1 MPEMELRWPEAAGFN
16 FLWLQILGYTGWP
29 NNDAERS
36 ARLARYFAGQL
47 AGIGTRNDAELKA
60 ETSITQFRLERDEAD
75 RARALDLEIY
85 RKFKESARDQ
95 CLVALEEFGWFRA
108 LHSSPANSRFPLRE
122 VATTGRVLITVRSI
136 ETYHQNK
143 LRSGSGGASL
153 NKAFQVVAKAA
164 GQNKLLIKGEKEIKN
179 VWARFRNSAHLAAS
193 FLLTSISREDD
204 VEEIVKIVKFLL
216 IAKDYQNFGTAFYP
230 KGGSSLSSL
239 LNHGELWSVPNFSA
253 ILKLLLFQNRKISAG
268 LQETISAVG
277 DLPTLRR
284 AFVPTLARDDLA
296 SLRKYRAL

>member
-36 ARLARYFAGQL
+36 ARLARYFAEQL

-85 RKFKESARDQ
+85 RKIMESARDQ

-164 GQNKLLIKGEKEIKN
+164 GQNKLLIKGEKEVKN
-179 VWARFRNSAHLAAS
+179 VWAQFRNSAHLAAS
-193 FLLTSISREDD
+193 FLLTNKCSGRFCTADRIRLPKERMSEGWQ
-204 VEEIVKIVKFLL
+204 L
-216 IAKDYQNFGTAFYP
+216 IR
-230 KGGSSLSSL
+230 
-239 LNHGELWSVPNFSA
+239 
-253 ILKLLLFQNRKISAG
+253 NRKISAG
-268 LQETISAVG
+268 LS
-277 DLPTLRR
+277 
-284 AFVPTLARDDLA
+284 RDDLGCRR
-296 SLRKYRAL
+296 SPNSTSSVRAYPC